1 MAGLVGFFTTI
12 ASAECYSLI
21 MEVFD
26 TSDLQPGMTGRPMTW
41 YRRGQQREQRTN
53 FTCYPRICAGFAIT
67 QALSYM
73 LAAAATVTCGR
84 VLRRQGQ
91 VWTSSGVA
99 IILSA
104 LTVLLT
110 LVVVRWKQVQ
120 ILADT
125 TADAKSQMQRAN
137 TLWRP
142 VVFGNPSGNS
152 RRLSVLEFGNMT
164 RWSELRRRNRLQGSL
179 SGRFRDPSIR
189 HY

>member
-12 ASAECYSLI
+12 ASAECYSLV

-41 YRRGQQREQRTN
+41 YRREQHREQRTN
-53 FTCYPRICAGFAIT
+53 FTCHPRICAGFAVM
-67 QALSYM
+67 QVLSYIF
-73 LAAAATVTCGR
+73 AAAATETCGR

-99 IILSA
+99 VILMI

-110 LVVVRWKQVQ
+110 LAVLRWKEVQ
-120 ILADT
+120 ILAEAAPDT
-125 TADAKSQMQRAN
+125 TSQVQRAN

-152 RRLSVLEFGNMT
+152 RRLSILELGTMT
-164 RWSELRRRNRLQGSL
+164 RWSELRRRNKLEGSL
-179 SGRFRDPSIR
+179 SGGLRG
-189 HY
+189 